1 MLIWNYVMVRI
12 NLCLWQGKT
21 IGEFSKDKFP
31 GEFMESWRSALG
43 AASFQKVKTISVSA
57 RFIYKWL

>member
-1 MLIWNYVMVRI
+1 MVRI